1 MQPASKRGRPQ
12 EADPRQ
18 VARIALGLFA
28 RKGFD
33 RVTMGE
39 IAEAASVSR
48 RTLFR
53 LFPSKSDLVWDGL
66 DDVRDIVRQ
75 RAASLAGADLRVSG
89 VLREFAEPFLRGLD
103 APEAAELARQRLRL
117 MADAPALLNHP
128 PLREIEA
135 VIATTLAA
143 SAAPGDTPPPLVART
158 LVAATFAALMWW
170 AEHGEGM
177 SALEATR
184 AAFRALAL
192 ADETHAP
199 TRSPKTRSSRP

>member
-1 MQPASKRGRPQ
+1 MQPATKRGRPQ

-18 VARIALGLFA
+18 IARVALGLFE
-28 RKGFD
+28 RHGFD

-66 DDVRDIVRQ
+66 DEVRDLVRQ
-75 RAASLAGADLRVSG
+75 RAATLAHAELRVAG
-89 VLREFAEPFLRGLD
+89 VLREFAEPFLRRLD
-103 APEAAELARQRLRL
+103 VPEAAELARKRLRL
-117 MADAPALLNHP
+117 LAAAPALLNHP

-135 VIATTLAA
+135 LIATTMAGRTP
-143 SAAPGDTPPPLVART
+143 SGDTPPTLVART

-177 SALEATR
+177 SALAATR
-184 AAFRALAL
+184 AALGALVPT
-192 ADETHAP
+192 DEA
-199 TRSPKTRSSRP
+199 

>member
-1 MQPASKRGRPQ
+1 MQRASKRGRRP
-12 EADPRQ
+12 EADPRRI
-18 VARIALGLFA
+18 ARVALGLFA

-33 RVTMGE
+33 PVTMGE

-53 LFPSKSDLVWDGL
+53 LFPSKSDLVWEGL
-66 DDVRDIVRQ
+66 AEVRALVRQ
-75 RAASLAGADLRVSG
+75 RAAALAGADLRVGG
-89 VLREFAEPFLRGLD
+89 VLREFAEPFLRRLD
-103 APEAAELARQRLRL
+103 APEAAGLARQRLRL
-117 MADAPALLNHP
+117 IARAPALLDHP

-135 VIATTLAA
+135 VIATTLVA
-143 SAAPGDTPPPLVART
+143 SPGGAPPPLVART

-184 AAFRALAL
+184 AALGALAFDD
-192 ADETHAP
+192 AAW
-199 TRSPKTRSSRP
+199 SPPGSRAR

>member
-1 MQPASKRGRPQ
+1 MQTASKRGRPQ
-12 EADPRQ
+12 EADPRRI
-18 VARIALGLFA
+18 ARIALGLFQ

-66 DDVRDIVRQ
+66 NDVRAVVQQ
-75 RAASLAGADLRVSG
+75 RAASLAGAGLRVGG
-89 VLREFAEPFLRGLD
+89 VLREFAEPFLRSLD
-103 APEAAELARQRLRL
+103 DPEAAAMARQRLRL

-128 PLREIEA
+128 TLREIEA
-135 VIATTLAA
+135 VIASTLAT
-143 SAAPGDTPPPLVART
+143 STSRDTPPPLVART
-158 LVAATFAALMWW
+158 LIAATFAALMWW
-170 AEHGEGM
+170 AEHGEGL

-184 AAFRALAL
+184 AAFRALAP
-192 ADETHAP
+192 ADETDAP
-199 TRSPKTRSSRP
+199 TRPPTTRASAR